1 VSLTS
6 LVASASHTL
15 THAHTPESAIL
26 EHYICGCSGCVFS
39 HPVIYTARYI
49 CVRQFIDLCRKVT
62 SNDGVVLRLLQKKYN
77 QANRHFL
84 WSDDFCQLVDVYT
97 SRIRNDPAN
106 KYVHIRDMVSELKAY
121 KAKPMKQ
128 VAAPTHCF
136 GFDSGHS
143 SATDDSLPTK
153 RIKMESISVKR
164 ECHGAKAA
172 GSNTPQSSPRLP
184 PLVQHSSKLCWFLPL
199 STLSGST
206 ADVGVGVGRGECR
219 LVDVS
224 AEDADSRSSFDDS
237 QPSAVT
243 SSCRD
248 TDEADT
254 RTKPSLGSAVNGGQ
268 ASREPDELMSTAEP
282 SVDPVE
288 LLSSNETNEGAKD
301 DHSEPVADCSVQQ
314 QEAVSDRCQLKADR
328 RIKYLE
334 DLLSV

>member
-1 VSLTS
+1 M
-6 LVASASHTL
+6 
-15 THAHTPESAIL
+15 
-26 EHYICGCSGCVFS
+26 FS
-39 HPVIYTARYI
+39 HPVIYIARYI
-49 CVRQFIDLCRKVT
+49 CVCQFIDLCRKVT
-62 SNDGVVLRLLQKKYN
+62 SNDSVVLRLLQKKYN

-97 SRIRNDPAN
+97 SRIRDDPAN

-136 GFDSGHS
+136 GLDSGHS

-153 RIKMESISVKR
+153 RIKMESISMKR
-164 ECHGAKAA
+164 ECPGAKAA

-184 PLVQHSSKLCWFLPL
+184 PLVQLSSKLCRFLPL

-206 ADVGVGVGRGECR
+206 ADVGVGVGHGECR
-219 LVDVS
+219 LVDVL

-254 RTKPSLGSAVNGGQ
+254 RTEPSSGSAVNGGQ

-282 SVDPVE
+282 SVDPVK
-288 LLSSNETNEGAKD
+288 LLSNYETNEGAKAD
-301 DHSEPVADCSVQQ
+301 QSEPLAVCSVQPP
-314 QEAVSDRCQLKADR
+314 EAVSDRCQLKADR